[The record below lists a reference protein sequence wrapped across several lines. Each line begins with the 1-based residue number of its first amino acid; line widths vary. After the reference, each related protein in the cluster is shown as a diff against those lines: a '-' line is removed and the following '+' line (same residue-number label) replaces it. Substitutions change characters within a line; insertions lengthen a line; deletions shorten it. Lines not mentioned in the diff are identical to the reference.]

1 MLRRLLFLL
10 VLLILLSMPMMVLAK
25 DSMPEEVAD
34 FLATRQVIS
43 VVYFDLNSS
52 RLGKVART
60 ELQQIA
66 KSLGELDPSMYIV
79 RIEGFTSPEGNEKS
93 NIALSM
99 ERAMEV
105 EKYMA
110 QLAGLSELR
119 TLIGIGT
126 DQDSELPN
134 SKQRRVEIARYDKRL
149 SFDSSQTEK
158 LLLNY

>member
-1 MLRRLLFLL
+1 
-10 VLLILLSMPMMVLAK
+10 
-25 DSMPEEVAD
+25 
-34 FLATRQVIS
+34 
-43 VVYFDLNSS
+43 
-52 RLGKVART
+52 
-60 ELQQIA
+60 
-66 KSLGELDPSMYIV
+66 
-79 RIEGFTSPEGNEKS
+79 
-93 NIALSM
+93 M